1 MREIRRFFERD
12 GKDFSFKAL
21 AEIRYAMAAETDR
34 VADFHAKIETAKR
47 GPRKPGKI
55 DVGNW
60 MLAGFFALP
69 PAERDRIIAMGRR
82 ECERRQLSDRPI
94 PFDAGG
100 SGPVSGET
108 AQKHRGLDHPDQGRD
123 RGGRKPR
130 KRG

>member
-34 VADFHAKIETAKR
+34 VADSRPKIETATR
-47 GPRKPGKI
+47 GLRKPGKI

-60 MLAGFFALP
+60 MLAGFFSLP
-69 PAERDRIIAMGRR
+69 VAERDRIIERGRQ
-82 ECERRQLSDRPI
+82 ECERRQLSGKPV
-94 PFDAGG
+94 PFDREGAT
-100 SGPVSGET
+100 PLSGET
-108 AQKHRGLDHPDQGRD
+108 AQKHRGLDHPDQADD
-123 RGGRKPR
+123 RGDRKPR